1 MAKKRIAADVDL
13 CGNSVENV
21 KNVTASGTVKAGTLE
36 GALNASSA
44 GKTNGK
50 VATLPNYTFKNLF
63 GEGKYVGATGG
74 PTYPEFYKKWLQQL
88 VADNLLTDRTTY
100 FCQAEPN
107 DVVAIMLSVTDVTPL
122 SSDGLP
128 RICCATAINY
138 TGDRTMFGVNIG
150 TYYCYTSA
158 YSGNGTATRA
168 ALDGNG
174 ANIANTYAT
183 KSEVNN
189 KVTKNNPEGVQAYE
203 GNLKFGTGSVAG
215 SVNPLD
221 MALIPECGANRF
233 AFLPPECI
241 TIEYSRDAGAT
252 WLDYGASDVVKT
264 NLTSIKGG
272 AALIIGKSTN
282 ANPADAN
289 CRLRVIF
296 KTQSSIAK
304 LYDLFKK
311 FAIFV
316 STNGSYGNVLSWCT
330 IQARTMANVESGS
343 DTWVT
348 FANKVKVSGNSG
360 WNIINTSDI
369 LTYANIKT
377 QYGELRFIFGADGV
391 SDSGSAGFV
400 VRSIFAYGSNA
411 WQTPSEMS
419 KTGRLY
425 SYDYAQN
432 ATFPNGVTAKSFTG
446 NLEGTAKKATQD
458 AKGNTIDTT
467 YAKTSDFAKL
477 QQTVNG
483 HSTAISNQNGQITS
497 VTDRTKAL
505 EDKTVD
511 MRVDES
517 GETLFGGRVIN
528 DEDGNVIKNTYAHGV
543 SIYDDT
549 GDFVETAD
557 AIENGYLKLQD
568 SEDIQVNQHQDS
580 TGKNTIGFSL
590 TAEAKEKMG
599 ARRVIAYGVP
609 DSSGKIASENKD
621 VIAQDDNHDLNVIS
635 SDSVYVGASSVTL
648 DVDPQQSVD
657 GIKMS
662 VRLDPNG
669 GLESTPNGLKVS
681 QLSDGFYTAPK
692 LILSTN
698 DDADGGTALYIDHPC
713 RGTSGVE
720 FVLMNKSRR
729 TRGGIGTGGYNHK
742 TRDRKRGWTVAMNYR
757 RAAMSYDIARD
768 DLEPCVLGN
777 ELTDIDNIA
786 GYVKKFYMYPFNVS
800 SIYIDTTNI
809 ALTSLYFGGWGM
821 TMRRKYTKVFGIA
834 ARRLKNGKYEY
845 SQTAVLNVHKVDGKL
860 TFGVK

>member
-50 VATLPNYTFKNLF
+50 VATLPNYTYENLF

-88 VADNLLTDRTTY
+88 VADNLLTNRTTY
-100 FCQAEPN
+100 FCQAEPSG
-107 DVVAIMLSVTDVTPL
+107 VVTIMLSVIDVTSL

-138 TGDRTMFGVNIG
+138 TGDRTMFGVNSG

-158 YSGNGTATRA
+158 YYGNGTATRA
-168 ALDGNG
+168 VLDGNG
-174 ANIANTYAT
+174 AHIANTYAT
-183 KSEVNN
+183 K
-189 KVTKNNPEGVQAYE
+189 NNPDGVQAYE

-272 AALIIGKSTN
+272 ATLIIGKSTN

-304 LYDLFKK
+304 LYALFKK

-316 STNGSYGNVLSWCT
+316 STNGSYDNVLSWCT

-348 FANKVKVSGNSG
+348 FANKVKVFGNSG

-369 LTYANIKT
+369 LTYANSKT

-391 SDSGSAGFV
+391 SNSGSAGFA
-400 VRSIFAYGSNA
+400 VRSIFAYGIEA

-419 KTGRLY
+419 KTGHLY

-446 NLEGTAKKATQD
+446 NLVGRANNALMDAENNNISATYLKKTDAESTYATKTTTNGLQSQISSMVDKTQKLSSDGSTYSGKAVNDGEGNNISETYAKKAE
-458 AKGNTIDTT
+458 
-467 YAKTSDFAKL
+467 L
-477 QQTVNG
+477 P
-483 HSTAISNQNGQITS
+483 TA
-497 VTDRTKAL
+497 
-505 EDKTVD
+505 
-511 MRVDES
+511 
-517 GETLFGGRVIN
+517 
-528 DEDGNVIKNTYAHGV
+528 
-543 SIYDDT
+543 
-549 GDFVETAD
+549 
-557 AIENGYLKLQD
+557 
-568 SEDIQVNQHQDS
+568 
-580 TGKNTIGFSL
+580 
-590 TAEAKEKMG
+590 
-599 ARRVIAYGVP
+599 
-609 DSSGKIASENKD
+609 
-621 VIAQDDNHDLNVIS
+621 
-635 SDSVYVGASSVTL
+635 
-648 DVDPQQSVD
+648 
-657 GIKMS
+657 
-662 VRLDPNG
+662 
-669 GLESTPNGLKVS
+669 
-681 QLSDGFYTAPK
+681 SDGFYSAPK
-692 LILSTN
+692 LITASSDNATGDMILS
-698 DDADGGTALYIDHPC
+698 IDHPC
-713 RGTSGVE
+713 KGTSGVE
-720 FVLMNKSRR
+720 FVLMTKTKRMR
-729 TRGGIGTGGYNHK
+729 CGYKETSSDKK
-742 TRDRKRGWTVAMNYR
+742 TKDTKRGWTVAQNFR
-757 RAAMSYDIARD
+757 RGKMSYGENNP
-768 DLEPCVLGN
+768 LPCVL
-777 ELTDIDNIA
+777 DNVLDNYNTILQ
-786 GYVKKFYMYPFNVS
+786 YVKKYYMYPFNTAITAVK
-800 SIYIDTTNI
+800 TTGI
-809 ALTSLYFGGWGM
+809 PTASLYFGGWNM
-821 TMRRKYTKVFGIA
+821 TTNQKTAKVFGIA
-834 ARRLKNGKYEY
+834 ARRLKSDGKYEY
-845 SQTAVLNVHKVDGKL
+845 SQPAAILITKTATKGLRIGVL
-860 TFGVK
+860 